1 MGKENSFSFEITVQR
16 YNLII
21 VERKYQRWKNSAFT
35 YSNKFFKMSNILL
48 TIRIGWLKLEK
59 TDFREHN
66 ECCSLEETPF
76 NLTRS
81 NSNVSTRYKTLES
94 VSDTNTRRGILT
106 DAGSACIDRRWP
118 ADCKLHSFTSLNIDE
133 YSQDY
138 VYVVGR
144 RQVCKGLVNSGKSC
158 FSWIAA
164 IINTRRSHRND
175 ADRPSISS
183 RCVCLA

>member
-1 MGKENSFSFEITVQR
+1 MRRQNSFSFEITVQK

-21 VERKYQRWKNSAFT
+21 VERKYQRWKDSAFT

-48 TIRIGWLKLEK
+48 TTQIGWLKFEE
-59 TDFREHN
+59 TYFRVHN
-66 ECCSLEETPF
+66 ECCSLEIPF
-76 NLTRS
+76 NLTWK
-81 NSNVSTRYKTLES
+81 NSNVSTRCKTLES

-118 ADCKLHSFTSLNIDE
+118 ADYKLHSFTSLNIDE

-144 RQVCKGLVNSGKSC
+144 RQV
-158 FSWIAA
+158 
-164 IINTRRSHRND
+164 
-175 ADRPSISS
+175 
-183 RCVCLA
+183 